1 MVGIKGL
8 CAGTKSSAVEATN
21 SGMKKV
27 GNTELLGTGC
37 ALVHLMAGSERSVG
51 SPNNRDLEEFGEDKS
66 SFL

>member
-1 MVGIKGL
+1 MKGL

-21 SGMKKV
+21 SGVKKV

-37 ALVHLMAGSERSVG
+37 ASVHLMAGSERSVG
-51 SPNNRDLEEFGEDKS
+51 NSNNRGLGEFGEDNS